1 MPYQHGDAFRC
12 THPYSFILRLAKLCQ
27 LNRVQN
33 SFDRNTLHTIIS
45 ALVLS
50 KLSYCSTIWSN
61 TTAANIEKFQAL
73 QNFACR
79 ISKKTKKLENITPE
93 LREIKW
99 LPVNEH
105 RLYRDTVMAF
115 RRQHFSTGGGWL
127 MTGGVWR
134 VKGCGER
141 STIISPNCFLKLPNI
156 SAYSR
161 NTLVKG
167 ILAGFQSLKFSF
179 SPTKIGLKRNIGA
192 FLRTN
197 CNPLFTSMVTKKLVW
212 HCKSCLGNFRVV

>member
-1 MPYQHGDAFRC
+1 MPYRQGDAFRC
-12 THPYSFILRLAKLCQ
+12 THPYSLILRLAKVCQ

-33 SFDRNTLHTIIS
+33 SLTGNTLYTIIS

-79 ISKKTKKLENITPE
+79 ISTKTKELENITPE

-105 RLYRDTVMAF
+105 RPYRDTVMAF
-115 RRQHFSTGGGWL
+115 RRQHFSTGGGWH

-134 VKGCGER
+134 VKGGGER
-141 STIISPNCFLKLPNI
+141 STIISPNCYLQRDVSHSWNVLK
-156 SAYSR
+156 
-161 NTLVKG
+161 
-167 ILAGFQSLKFSF
+167 
-179 SPTKIGLKRNIGA
+179 
-192 FLRTN
+192 
-197 CNPLFTSMVTKKLVW
+197 TSQ
-212 HCKSCLGNFRVV
+212 H